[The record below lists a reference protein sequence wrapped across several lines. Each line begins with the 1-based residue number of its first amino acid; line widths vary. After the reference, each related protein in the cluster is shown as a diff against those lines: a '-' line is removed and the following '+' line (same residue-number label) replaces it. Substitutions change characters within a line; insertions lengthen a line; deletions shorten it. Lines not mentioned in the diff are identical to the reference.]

1 MAFPGKMYR
10 EGKQLKIQGFEGV
23 PRIFMVEQ
31 FGFNH
36 YLNNDIFR
44 VLDVLHDVGVNAFRV
59 FGFWPFGR
67 GHEVEP
73 YVKSG
78 NRYDLNRF
86 NESYFS
92 YLREWVSY
100 AAEKGII
107 VQYELFDPCGLK
119 ERLGIAKYHPYY
131 PITGANPSRLSKTS
145 NHDFMQIQSR
155 YVKKTVETLPF
166 PNVMWGIM
174 NEFVGEKKWHYGM
187 SKYVKQLAPN
197 NPVSASDHM
206 NPAYDDPN
214 VDVWAVHTAS
224 YDFKNRHSNIGK
236 DIRSMRHKIGP
247 NKILYYSTDGFM
259 YDRKAH
265 ENPDEMRR
273 MAEDAVRENQQL
285 LSFLDHEAYSNR
297 GMQKGV
303 FEQLNIKSFQAIAEV
318 FKPTRLVDDAPPPEL
333 PEEYA
338 VADLPS
344 SHSKVVLERGGKA
357 IRTTT
362 EQGYL
367 CAGPGK
373 RGYPAKALQASFS
386 LLIDNNNKNDHYV
399 LLLDVYD
406 RLQDQVL
413 AIRVITRK
421 DFSKVGSFSNFELPF
436 TPPSTSTKLE
446 FRIFYMGEANI
457 VAEKIVVSE
466 K

>member
-10 EGKQLKIQGFEGV
+10 EGRQIKIKGVEGT
-23 PRIFMVEQ
+23 PKIFMVEQ

-36 YLNNDIFR
+36 FPNNDIFR
-44 VLDVLHDVGVNAFRV
+44 VLDVLHDVGANGFRV

-67 GHEVEP
+67 GEEIEP
-73 YVKSG
+73 YVKNGST
-78 NRYDLNRF
+78 YDLNRF

-92 YLREWVSY
+92 YLRDWVSY

-131 PITGANPSRLSKTS
+131 PITGANPLRLSKTS
-145 NHDFMQIQSR
+145 NADFMQIQSR

-166 PNVMWGIM
+166 PNVVWGIM

-197 NPVSASDHM
+197 NLISASDHM

-224 YDFKNRHSNIGK
+224 YDFKNNHSNIGE
-236 DIRSMRHKIGP
+236 DIQAMREKIGP
-247 NKILYYSTDGFM
+247 NKVLYYSTDGFM
-259 YDRKAH
+259 YDRRGH
-265 ENPDEMRR
+265 ENPEEMGR
-273 MAEDAVRENQQL
+273 MAQDAVRENQQL

-297 GMQKGV
+297 GMQQGV
-303 FEQLNIKSFQAIAEV
+303 FSQLHIKSYQAIAAA
-318 FKPTRLVDDAPPPEL
+318 FQPTQLVDEAPPPKL

-338 VADLPS
+338 VVDLPS
-344 SHSKVVLERGGKA
+344 SHPKVILDRGGKA
-357 IRTTT
+357 IRSTT

-367 CAGPGK
+367 CVGPGK
-373 RGYPAKALQASFS
+373 RGYPEKALKATFS
-386 LLIDNNNKNDHYV
+386 LLIGNNSKDDRYIV
-399 LLLDVYD
+399 LLDVYD

-421 DFSKVGSFSNFELPF
+421 DFPETDSFYNFELSF
-436 TPPSTSTKLE
+436 TPTGTSAKLD
-446 FRIFYMGEANI
+446 FRIFYMGDATI
-457 VAEKIVVSE
+457 VADKITVSE
-466 K
+466 

>member
-10 EGKQLKIQGFEGV
+10 EGKLLKIKNFEGV

-36 YLNNDIFR
+36 YRNNDIFR
-44 VLDVLHDVGVNAFRV
+44 LLDELHDAGANGLRV

-67 GHEVEP
+67 GKEEEP
-73 YVKSG
+73 YVKNGSTY
-78 NRYDLNRF
+78 NLNRF

-100 AAEKGII
+100 AADKGIL

-131 PITGANPSRLSKTS
+131 PITGANPNRLSKTS
-145 NHDFMQIQSR
+145 NAEFMQIQSR

-166 PNVMWGIM
+166 PNVIWGIM

-197 NPVSASDHM
+197 NLVSASDHM
-206 NPAYDDPN
+206 NPAYDDSK

-224 YDFKNRHSNIGK
+224 YDFKNRRSHIQE
-236 DIRSMRHKIGP
+236 DIRDMRRKIGP
-247 NKILYYSTDGFM
+247 NKILFYSTDGFM
-259 YDRKAH
+259 FDRKGH
-265 ENPDEMRR
+265 ENPNEMGR
-273 MAEDAVRENQQL
+273 MAKDAVNAGLQI
-285 LSFLDHEAYSNR
+285 LSFLDHEAYSSR
-297 GMQKGV
+297 GMEKGI
-303 FEQLNIKSFQAIAEV
+303 FEQLNIKSYQAIAAV
-318 FKPTRLVDDAPPPEL
+318 FKPTQLVDDTPPPEL

-338 VADLPS
+338 VTDLSS
-344 SHSKVVLERGGKA
+344 SHPKVVLERGGKG
-357 IRTTT
+357 IRKTT

-373 RGYPAKALQASFS
+373 RGYPQKTLQASFS
-386 LLIDNNNKNDHYV
+386 MLIENNSDDDRYV

-406 RLQDQVL
+406 RLRDQVL

-421 DFSKVGSFSNFELPF
+421 DFPETDSFRRFELRF
-436 TPPSTSTKLE
+436 TPPDASSRLD
-446 FRIFYMGEANI
+446 FRIYYMGAATV
-457 VAEKIVVSE
+457 VADKIVISE
-466 K
+466 A

>member
-10 EGKQLKIQGFEGV
+10 EGKLLKINGFEGV

-44 VLDVLHDVGVNAFRV
+44 VLDVLHDVGANGLRV

-67 GHEVEP
+67 GEEDEP
-73 YVKSG
+73 YVKNGST
-78 NRYDLNRF
+78 YDLNRF

-100 AAEKGII
+100 AAEKGIL

-131 PITGANPSRLSKTS
+131 PITGANPHRLSKTS
-145 NHDFMQIQSR
+145 NTEFMQIQSR

-166 PNVMWGIM
+166 PNVVWGIM

-187 SKYVKQLAPN
+187 SKYVKQIAPN
-197 NPVSASDHM
+197 NLVSASDHM

-224 YDFKNRHSNIGK
+224 YDFKNNHSNIGK
-236 DIRSMRHKIGP
+236 DIQAMRHKIGP

-265 ENPDEMRR
+265 ENPNEMRR
-273 MAEDAVRENQQL
+273 MAQDAVQENLQL

-303 FEQLNIKSFQAIAEV
+303 FDQLNIKSYQAIAEV
-318 FKPTRLVDDAPPPEL
+318 FKPTRLVDETPPPEL

-344 SHSKVVLERGGKA
+344 SHPKVVLDQGGKA
-357 IRTTT
+357 IRQTA

-373 RGYPAKALQASFS
+373 RGYPEKPLKASFS
-386 LLIDNNNKNDHYV
+386 LMIDENSKDDRYV

-421 DFSKVGSFSNFELPF
+421 DFPEADNFHRFELAFSPH
-436 TPPSTSTKLE
+436 STNARLE
-446 FRIFYMGEANI
+446 FRIFYMGAASV

-466 K
+466 A